1 MQTACGLREGDR
13 FNFRLGGDEMN
24 AIADALVALVA
35 LLHVY
40 FLVLEMFFWTKPLG
54 LRTFRNSIE
63 KAKDSAVLAANQ
75 GLYNAFL
82 AAGLVW
88 GLVQGTPGFAFQIK
102 VFFLLCVIAAGILWR
117 HDRQPQYPLCPGGPR
132 CPRFVPAVAGVS
144 SFTLHGGIGLHCH
157 IRSSSI
163 RPAMASARSLTRPS
177 RTRSSAKSHHEE
189 RNDMRNGIFHL
200 VTAALAAI
208 ALSASAA
215 QAQKKY
221 DPGATDTEIKIG
233 QTVPFSG
240 PASPYATIGKTQ
252 AAYIKMIN
260 DQGGINGRK
269 INLIQYDDAYS
280 PPKAV
285 EQVRKLVES
294 DEVLLTFQIIGTPS
308 NAAVQKYLNVKKVP
322 QLYAATGAS
331 KFTDPKNFPWTMGF
345 NPNYFVEGRIYGQ
358 YILKEYPKA
367 KVGVLYQ
374 NDDLGKDYLN
384 GLKAGLG
391 DKAATMIVAEASYEV
406 TDPTIDSQ
414 ILKLKDSGADL
425 FFSASTPKQAAQA
438 IKKNY
443 ELGWKPVHIVDINA
457 TSVGAVLQPAGLEA
471 SKGVISV
478 NYGKDPLDPTWK
490 DDAGLKRYFD
500 FMAKYYPEGD
510 KNSNFNTYGYATAQL
525 LVYTLKNCGDDLTR
539 ENVMK
544 QATSLK
550 NVGTDILLPGMHY
563 NTSPTD
569 YRVNKQL
576 QMERFNGER
585 WELFGPILEDTGAA
599 G

>member
-1 MQTACGLREGDR
+1 
-13 FNFRLGGDEMN
+13 
-24 AIADALVALVA
+24 
-35 LLHVY
+35 
-40 FLVLEMFFWTKPLG
+40 
-54 LRTFRNSIE
+54 
-63 KAKDSAVLAANQ
+63 
-75 GLYNAFL
+75 
-82 AAGLVW
+82 
-88 GLVQGTPGFAFQIK
+88 
-102 VFFLLCVIAAGILWR
+102 
-117 HDRQPQYPLCPGGPR
+117 
-132 CPRFVPAVAGVS
+132 
-144 SFTLHGGIGLHCH
+144 
-157 IRSSSI
+157 
-163 RPAMASARSLTRPS
+163 
-177 RTRSSAKSHHEE
+177 
-189 RNDMRNGIFHL
+189 MRNGFFRLAIG
-200 VTAALAAI
+200 TALAI
-208 ALSASAA
+208 ALTASSAY
-215 QAQKKY
+215 AQKKY
-221 DPGATDTEIKIG
+221 DTGATDTEIKIG

-240 PASPYATIGKTQ
+240 PASAYATIGKAQ
-252 AAYIKMIN
+252 AAYFKMIN

-308 NAAVQKYLNVKKVP
+308 NAAVQKYLNGKKVP
-322 QLYAATGAS
+322 QLFAATGAS

-358 YILKEYPKA
+358 YILKNYPNA
-367 KVGVLYQ
+367 KVGILYQ

-384 GLKAGLG
+384 GIKAGLG

-406 TDPTIDSQ
+406 SDPTIDSQ
-414 ILKLKDSGADL
+414 ILKLKSAGTDL
-425 FFSASTPKQAAQA
+425 FFSASTPKFAAQA
-438 IKKNY
+438 IKKNF
-443 ELGWKPVHIVDINA
+443 ELDWHPVHILDINA
-457 TSVGAVLQPAGLEA
+457 TSVGATMQPAGLDA

-490 DDAGLKRYFD
+490 DDAGMKKYLD

-510 KNSNFNTYGYATAQL
+510 KNSIFNTYGYSTSQM
-525 LVYTLKNCGDDLTR
+525 LVHVLQQCGDDLTR

-550 NVGTDILLPGMHY
+550 NVVIDLALPGIVA

-576 QMERFNGER
+576 QMMKFNGER
-585 WELFGPILEDTGAA
+585 WELFGPIIEDTGAA